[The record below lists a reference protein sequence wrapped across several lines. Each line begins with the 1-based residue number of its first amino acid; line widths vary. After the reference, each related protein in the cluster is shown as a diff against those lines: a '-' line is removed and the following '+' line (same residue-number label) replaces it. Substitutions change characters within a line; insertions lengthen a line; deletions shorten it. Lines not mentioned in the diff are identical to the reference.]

1 MKQLQHPPA
10 LKELL
15 RECDLSQK
23 LLVERVISIVQD
35 SLNDVYEQKKRNEDK
50 EEWLMFMMKDFMKTF
65 ITKEYVGSHYNY
77 DNWIYYTRQAFK
89 AKKENEKY

>member
-35 SLNDVYEQKKRNEDK
+35 SLNDVYEQKKRNEDE
-50 EEWLMFMMKDFMKTF
+50 EEWLTFMKKDFMKTF

-77 DNWIYYTRQAFK
+77 DNWLHYVRLEFK